1 MRSTIALVSA
11 LILVGAGCSD
21 EDSTDSPDLPNA
33 TNPPAP
39 TAGEPPSPQATT
51 APPATDPP
59 AVTSGQTATTP
70 PAEPVLGPFEIT
82 TEDGLTLEASRF
94 GTGSQFIILAHM
106 RPADMSSWFAF
117 AGLLAGEGY
126 SAISF
131 NFRGYGNSDGA
142 GFAVDVDVAAA
153 VDAAFA
159 LGATEVFV
167 IGASMGGSGSVV
179 AASRRN
185 VAGVVTMSAPAEF
198 LGADAVGAAS
208 AVTAPMLLISAADD
222 APYAAD
228 AERIRASAAGSAEVT
243 ILSGRRHGT
252 DLFQQHSEDLTTLIL
267 DFLASA

>member
-11 LILVGAGCSD
+11 LILVGAGCSGQ
-21 EDSTDSPDLPNA
+21 DSTDSPDLPNA
-33 TNPPAP
+33 TSPPAP
-39 TAGEPPSPQATT
+39 TAGDTPAPQATT
-51 APPATDPP
+51 DTNPPA
-59 AVTSGQTATTP
+59 ATSGQTATTP
-70 PAEPVLGPFEIT
+70 PTEPVLGPFEFA

-94 GTGSQFIILAHM
+94 GTGSQFVILAHM

-117 AGLLAGEGY
+117 AGLLASEGY
-126 SAISF
+126 SAITF

-153 VDAAFA
+153 VDAAIT
-159 LGATEVFV
+159 LGAAEVFL

-179 AASRRN
+179 AASRRD

-198 LGADAVGAAS
+198 LGADAVDAAS

-252 DLFQQHSEDLTTLIL
+252 DLFQQHSEDLTALIL